1 MIRAFS
7 IVALSLALAWA
18 GLAEGVDG
26 TWVAKVEMKAGT
38 TVELT
43 LNLKSDGDKLTGT
56 VSGGARRAA
65 ATPIENGR
73 IEGDKASFVTVRKGR
88 NGERR
93 FVWEATV
100 AGDELKGTR
109 TPEGGRRS
117 IAFVAKRQS

>member
-7 IVALSLALAWA
+7 IVALCFAFAWA
-18 GLAEGVDG
+18 GLAAGVDG

-38 TVELT
+38 VELA

-56 VSGGARRAA
+56 VSAGARRAA
-65 ATPIENGR
+65 AMPIENGK
-73 IEGDKASFVTVRKGR
+73 IEGDRISFITVRKGR
-88 NGERR
+88 NGERK
-93 FVWEATV
+93 FVWEGTV
-100 AGDELKGTR
+100 AGEELKGTR